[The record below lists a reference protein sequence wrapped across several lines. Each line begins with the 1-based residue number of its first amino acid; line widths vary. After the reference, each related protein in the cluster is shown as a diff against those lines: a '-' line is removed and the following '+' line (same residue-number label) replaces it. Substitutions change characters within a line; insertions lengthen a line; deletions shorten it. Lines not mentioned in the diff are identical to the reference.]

1 MRKEEMTGK
10 VRARAW
16 KESVCEGQ
24 TRWRGEGE
32 GERES
37 ECVCCSPRVELV
49 NYTNKLLVDEKKK
62 AILRKKAWGAGTFY
76 FPLQFIKVLI
86 LEKRNGGVGNR
97 TRASRRNIFC

>member
-62 AILRKKAWGAGTFY
+62 SY
-76 FPLQFIKVLI
+76 FAK
-86 LEKRNGGVGNR
+86 EGVGR
-97 TRASRRNIFC
+97 GHFLLSTSIYKSTDTRETKWGRG